1 MGLKGRVNK
10 LTRQAEEGAVLIR
23 LRDGTTKAFDAMT
36 CFEEMFLA
44 QMDLFMGEALSSGV
58 LAAVRNATP
67 QSRAAFEEQFGEI
80 TMEAQVVA
88 GAYEGAWVEVY
99 KLLEDGAVTKVRHEG
114 GSPEAQRIREE
125 ARQQPPAF

>member
-10 LTRQAEEGAVLIR
+10 LTRRAEEGAVLIK

-44 QMDLFMGEALSSGV
+44 QMDLFMGKARSSEV
-58 LAAVRNATP
+58 LAAARNATP

-99 KLLEDGAVTKVRHEG
+99 KLLADGTVESTFHEG
-114 GSPEAQRIREE
+114 GTPEAERLREE
-125 ARQQPPAF
+125 ARRSPPGF

>member
-10 LTRQAEEGAVLIR
+10 LTRRAEEGAVLIR

-36 CFEEMFLA
+36 CLEEMFLA
-44 QMDLFMGEALSSGV
+44 QMDLFKGEARSSEV
-58 LAAVRNATP
+58 LEAVRNATP

-114 GSPEAQRIREE
+114 GTPEAERLREE
-125 ARQQPPAF
+125 ARRSPPGF

>member
-10 LTRQAEEGAVLIR
+10 LTRQAEEGAVLIK

-36 CFEEMFLA
+36 CLEEMFLT
-44 QMDLFMGEALSSGV
+44 QMDLFMGEARSSEV
-58 LAAVRNATP
+58 LEAVRNATP

-99 KLLEDGAVTKVRHEG
+99 KLLEDGTVTKVRHEG
-114 GSPEAQRIREE
+114 GTPEAERLREE
-125 ARQQPPAF
+125 TRRSPPAF

>member
-23 LRDGTTKAFDAMT
+23 LRDGTTKAFDTMT
-36 CFEEMFLA
+36 CLEEMFLA
-44 QMDLFMGEALSSGV
+44 QMDLFKGEAGSSEV
-58 LAAVRNATP
+58 LEAVRNATP

-99 KLLEDGAVTKVRHEG
+99 KLLEDGTVKKVRHEG
-114 GSPEAQRIREE
+114 GTPEAERLREE
-125 ARQQPPAF
+125 ARRSPPGF